1 MNKKKLKKALDKRK
15 AEVAKPTKPVVD
27 KRVELDKQFR
37 EINQNLNQ
45 NTLDLI
51 YAEKWYT
58 YQHLPY
64 GDGDSGVYIIKFPN
78 NKRYVGSSNHV
89 IKRLKTHMSH
99 LENGSGLDW
108 YRQAA
113 EENELVSRPD
123 INEQL
128 TQLSNEYDF
137 NFTPP
142 PHDPRNDYDKSGHRI
157 GNRVSKKK
165 LAQYEEDYW
174 NWKELRKK
182 EEEEAHYDEYLS
194 RRAEI
199 QAEFDDTWK
208 RRQKNID
215 RMVINVCY
223 CDDYRGYESLI
234 LSSIPEEEQC
244 YWYNSIFR

>member
-1 MNKKKLKKALDKRK
+1 MNKKKLKKALNKR
-15 AEVAKPTKPVVD
+15 AEAVKDYKPVD
-27 KRVELDKQFR
+27 KKTELDNQFR

-45 NTLDLI
+45 NTLDII

-64 GDGDSGVYIIKFPN
+64 GDGGSGVYIIKFPN

-99 LENGSGLDW
+99 LENGSCHLW
-108 YRQAA
+108 YDQAA
-113 EENELVSRPD
+113 KENGLLCTQDVK
-123 INEQL
+123 EQL
-128 TQLSNEYDF
+128 AQIRSEYNLD
-137 NFTPP
+137 FTPP
-142 PHDPRNDYDKSGHRI
+142 PHDPRDDEDKSGHRI

-165 LAQYEEDYW
+165 LAQYKEEYAKW
-174 NWKELRKK
+174 EKLRAK
-182 EEEEAHYDEYLS
+182 EEEEAHYSEYLG
-194 RRAEI
+194 RCARV

-215 RMVINVCY
+215 KMIINVCY

-244 YWYNSIFR
+244 YWYNSIFK

>member
-1 MNKKKLKKALDKRK
+1 MSKNKKKLKKALDKRK
-15 AEVAKPTKPVVD
+15 AEVAKPVVD
-27 KRVELDKQFR
+27 KRVELDKQSR

-45 NTLDLI
+45 NTLDII
-51 YAEKWYT
+51 YKRKWYT

-64 GDGDSGVYIIKFPN
+64 EDGGSGVYIIKFPN

-99 LENGSGLDW
+99 LENNSGTDW

-113 EENELVSRPD
+113 EENGLISRHN
-123 INEQL
+123 IIEQL
-128 TQLSNEYDF
+128 TQLSNEYNF

-142 PHDPRNDYDKSGHRI
+142 PKDPSGELDKLGHRI

-165 LAQYEEDYW
+165 FAQYQEDYH

-182 EEEEAHYDEYLS
+182 EEEEAHYDEYLC

-199 QAEFDDTWK
+199 QFGFDDTWK

-234 LSSIPEEEQC
+234 LSSIPEEEKC
-244 YWYNSIFR
+244 YWYNSIFK

>member
-1 MNKKKLKKALDKRK
+1 MSKNKKKLKKALDKRK
-15 AEVAKPTKPVVD
+15 AEVAKPVVD

-45 NTLDLI
+45 NTLDII
-51 YAEKWYT
+51 YTEKWYT

-64 GDGDSGVYIIKFPN
+64 GDGDPGVYIIKFPN

-113 EENELVSRPD
+113 EENELVGRPD

-165 LAQYEEDYW
+165 FAQYEEDYR

-182 EEEEAHYDEYLS
+182 EEEEAHYDEYLN
-194 RRAEI
+194 RCAEI

-244 YWYNSIFR
+244 YWYNSIFK

>member
-1 MNKKKLKKALDKRK
+1 MSKNKKKLKKALDKRK
-15 AEVAKPTKPVVD
+15 SEVSKPVVN

-45 NTLDLI
+45 NTLDII

-64 GDGDSGVYIIKFPN
+64 EDGGSGVYIIKFPN

-89 IKRLKTHMSH
+89 IKRLKAHMSH
-99 LENGSGLDW
+99 LENNSGTDW

-113 EENELVSRPD
+113 EENGLISRHD
-123 INEQL
+123 IIEQL
-128 TQLSNEYDF
+128 AQLNAEYTFD
-137 NFTPP
+137 FTPP
-142 PHDPRNDYDKSGHRI
+142 PKDPREELDKLGHRM

-165 LAQYEEDYW
+165 LAQYEENYA
-174 NWKELRKK
+174 NWKKLRAK
-182 EEEEAHYDEYLS
+182 EEEEAHYDEYLC

-199 QAEFDDTWK
+199 QSEFDDTWK

>member
-1 MNKKKLKKALDKRK
+1 MSKNKKKLKKALDKRV
-15 AEVAKPTKPVVD
+15 EFD
-27 KRVELDKQFR
+27 K
-37 EINQNLNQ
+37 INQNLNQ

-51 YAEKWYT
+51 YERKWYT

-64 GDGDSGVYIIKFPN
+64 RDGNSGVYIIKFPN

-108 YRQAA
+108 YKQAA

-128 TQLSNEYDF
+128 TQLRNEYNF

-142 PHDPRNDYDKSGHRI
+142 PKNPCDDYDKLGRRI

-165 LAQYEEDYW
+165 FAQYEEDYR

-208 RRQKNID
+208 RRQENIN

-223 CDDYRGYESLI
+223 CNDYRGYESSI